1 MLKKIKII
9 TDNSVEVEAQAPI
22 IISASRSTDI
32 PTFYSEWFKNRW
44 QKGYIKWINPFNQKP
59 LYVSFKNTKVIVFWT
74 KNPKP
79 MMKQKYMKFLNTEV
93 KNFYFQYTLN
103 DYDNENF
110 EEKVPLVNKRIET
123 FKELSKMIG
132 KEKVIWR
139 YDPLILTDKINVDEL
154 LNRIEKIGDKLYN
167 YTEKLVFSFADIGVY
182 KKVQN
187 NLKGINYI
195 EFTKETMEEFAN
207 GLEKLNKKWGLQLA
221 TCSEKIDLD
230 KFSIYH
236 NKCIDDELMIKLFS
250 YEKDL
255 MDFLGVEFEEP
266 NLFSNDVSFNRKN
279 YKLKDKGQRKE
290 CGCINSKDIGQYN
303 TCPHGCN
310 YCYANTSK
318 NIAYKNYELSRYNQ
332 SRETI
337 LPNKD

>member
-1 MLKKIKII
+1 M
-9 TDNSVEVEAQAPI
+9 TDDNIEVEAQAPI

-44 QKGYIKWINPFNQKP
+44 QKGYVKWINLFNQKP
-59 LYVSFKNTKVIVFWT
+59 IYVSFKNTKVVVFWT

-79 MMKQKYMKFLNTEV
+79 MMKQEYMNFLNTEV

-110 EEKVPLVNKRIET
+110 EEKVPSINYRIKT
-123 FKELSKMIG
+123 FQELSKTIG

-139 YDPLILTDKINVDEL
+139 YDPLILTDKINVNEL
-154 LNRIEKIGDKLYN
+154 LKRIEKIGDKLYN
-167 YTEKLVFSFADIGVY
+167 FTEKLVFSFADIGIY

-187 NLKGINYI
+187 NLKDINYI
-195 EFTKETMEEFAN
+195 EFTKETMEEFAY
-207 GLEKLNKKWGLQLA
+207 GVQKLNKKWNLKLA

-230 KFSIYH
+230 KFSIVH
-236 NKCIDDELMIKLFS
+236 NKCIDDDLMIKLFP
-250 YEKDL
+250 YEKKL

-266 NLFSNDVSFNRKN
+266 NLFSDGLSFNRKS

-318 NIAYKNYELSRYNQ
+318 KVAYKNYELSRYNQ
-332 SRETI
+332 NNETI